1 MPTVDPALGFV
12 LSTMAGHLFGYEAAL
27 AIDASARPLRE
38 ARAAIEAAV
47 ASGDVAH
54 SDGDLLTNLAP
65 ELARVARVF
74 IDGLRTGSYDGDLEA
89 GTAVQLASLLRYAIG
104 SASLDLYEIDHGKVG
119 TPSTVV
125 EDLTAALTQ
134 AVNELTRTIDTIKH
148 QAKTVTVG
156 ISRSDE
162 DAAAGRAGQGGARR
176 RRRS

>member
-1 MPTVDPALGFV
+1 M
-12 LSTMAGHLFGYEAAL
+12 
-27 AIDASARPLRE
+27 
-38 ARAAIEAAV
+38 
-47 ASGDVAH
+47 
-54 SDGDLLTNLAP
+54 
-65 ELARVARVF
+65 F

-104 SASLDLYEIDHGKVG
+104 STSLDLYEVDHGKVG

-125 EDLTAALTQ
+125 DDLTAALTQ
-134 AVNELTRTIDTIKH
+134 AINELTRTIDTIKH

-162 DAAAGRAGQGGARR
+162 ELLPRRAGQGGARR